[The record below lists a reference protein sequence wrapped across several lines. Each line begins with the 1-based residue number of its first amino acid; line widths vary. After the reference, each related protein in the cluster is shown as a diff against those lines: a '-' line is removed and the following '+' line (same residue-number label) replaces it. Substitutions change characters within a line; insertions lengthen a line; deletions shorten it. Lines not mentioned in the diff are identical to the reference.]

1 MTKQMMMMIKKTAL
15 LILLLSLAGIAFS
28 QDNDFGLWFEV
39 DASHELVNKLDAEF
53 FGALRTFNNS
63 TQIQESFLEGGLH
76 YNVNKYVSLSGS
88 YRLTSRIEDDSKYYF
103 RHKYFMD
110 IKGTLPV
117 RKFSFS
123 LRAKIQSTTKT
134 YIEEEDDLLSKYY
147 FRLKFK
153 GTYDLSAIPLKP
165 YVYYESFIP
174 VFSDSGYSIDRYR
187 ISAGAELQISRKSS
201 VDLGY
206 IFQRD
211 YQPHLSDENIVSI
224 NYKIKF

>member
-1 MTKQMMMMIKKTAL
+1 MMMMMIKKTLL
-15 LILLLSLAGIAFS
+15 LIPLLSLAVITFS
-28 QDNDFGLWFEV
+28 QDNDFGLWFEF
-39 DASHELVNKLDAEF
+39 DARHELVQKLDLEF
-53 FGALRTFNNS
+53 SGALRTINNS
-63 TQIQESFLEGGLH
+63 TQIQELFLEGGLQ
-76 YNVNKYVSLSGS
+76 YNVNRYVSLSGS
-88 YRLTSRIEDDSKYYF
+88 YRLTSGIEDDSEYYF

-134 YIEEEDDLLSKYY
+134 YIEDEEDLLSKYY

-153 GTYDLSAIPLKP
+153 GTYDLSAFPLKP

-174 VFSDSGYSIDRYR
+174 VFSDTGYRVDRHR
-187 ISAGAELQISRKSS
+187 ISAGAELRISRKSS

-211 YQPHLSDENIVSI
+211 YQPHLSDENIVSF